1 MKFDEARFKKIISEL
16 GLSDSLNSGKH
27 IYLYQ
32 GKFDTVVF
40 DKDVLRVY
48 GGDIREAYLRS
59 NVPKIS
65 FQELDSIIALSA
77 RIKDKGFPP
86 LELQFTVNNKITGV
100 TAQVLDKIPVFA
112 EITDELLGLPASVG
126 EVTANCL
133 LLPSKDSCTG
143 KIIVMKN
150 SKELP
155 LLLKEKPAGIIL
167 EEGNLLS
174 HASVLA
180 REAGIPAIVKV
191 QDAMKKLRTGD
202 EVHLDG
208 TRGWISIR
216 RPR

>member
-1 MKFDEARFKKIISEL
+1 MNFDEARFKNILSEL
-16 GLSDSLNSGKH
+16 GLSSSLNSGKH
-27 IYLYQ
+27 IQLYQ

-40 DKDVLRVY
+40 EKDVLRVY
-48 GGDIREAYLRS
+48 GGDIREAYLRAGT
-59 NVPKIS
+59 PKIS

-86 LELQFTVNNKITGV
+86 LLLNFTVKDKITGV
-100 TAQVLDKIPVFA
+100 EATLLGKIPDLN
-112 EITDELLGLPASVG
+112 ERKDELLGLPASAG
-126 EVTANCL
+126 EVSAKCL
-133 LLPSKDSCTG
+133 VYPSKESCTG

-150 SKELP
+150 SKELHT
-155 LLLKEKPAGIIL
+155 LMKEKPAGIIL

-174 HASVLA
+174 HASILA

-191 QDAMKKLRTGD
+191 QDALKILKTGD